1 MAADTQ
7 IGKVE
12 KIVIVSTDALGK
24 DIETNLNKSCL
35 ANRNAT
41 YQQVNDA
48 ARAIIGLSRNTYNDA
63 ICVTNISTN
72 EELAG

>member
-1 MAADTQ
+1 MAASTQ
-7 IGKVE
+7 IGNVD
-12 KIVIVSTDALGK
+12 KIIIVSTDTLGN
-24 DIETNLNKSCL
+24 DNETNLNKSCI
-35 ANRNAT
+35 ANSDAT

-48 ARAIIGLSRNTYNDA
+48 ARAIIGLSRDTYNDA

>member
-7 IGKVE
+7 IGNVD

-24 DIETNLNKSCL
+24 NIETNLNKSCI
-35 ANRNAT
+35 ANSEAT

-48 ARAIIGLSRNTYNDA
+48 ARAMVGLSRNTYSDT

>member
-1 MAADTQ
+1 MAASDK
-7 IGKVE
+7 IGNVD
-12 KIVIVSTDALGK
+12 KIVIVTTDALGK
-24 DIETNLNKSCL
+24 NIETNLNKSCL
-35 ANRNAT
+35 ANSDAT

-48 ARAIIGLSRNTYNDA
+48 ARAIASLSRDTYYDA

>member
-7 IGKVE
+7 IGNVD
-12 KIVIVSTDALGK
+12 KIIIVTTDALGK
-24 DIETNLNKSCL
+24 DNETNLNKSCI

-48 ARAIIGLSRNTYNDA
+48 ARAIADLSRDTYNDA

>member
-1 MAADTQ
+1 MAAEDK

-12 KIVIVSTDALGK
+12 KIVIVTTDAMGK

-35 ANRNAT
+35 ANREAT

-48 ARAIIGLSRNTYNDA
+48 ARAMASLSRNTYNDA